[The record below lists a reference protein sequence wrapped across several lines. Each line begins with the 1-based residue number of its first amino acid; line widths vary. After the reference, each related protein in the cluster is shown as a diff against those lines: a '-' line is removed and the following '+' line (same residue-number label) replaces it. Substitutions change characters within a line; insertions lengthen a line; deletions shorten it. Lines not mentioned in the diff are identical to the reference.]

1 MKKTILFLFLLCRL
15 ITFAELPSTTE
26 TAIFSPSFRSLTVR
40 MEGDRLAPPVLTID
54 DGGQLIDGVTNRLVI
69 GFDDLSDERQYLRY
83 SIHHCT
89 ADWQLSDL
97 VDSEVFDG
105 FNYADVD
112 DYSFSRA
119 TTVHYVHYN
128 IYLPNANFSFN
139 ISGNYLLQVYP
150 EDNPED
156 ILLQVRFMVQERTVT
171 LGASIESN
179 TDIDYNDAHQQLTL
193 TIDTRNAAI
202 RDANSDLI
210 LVVTQ
215 NNRPDTERVITH
227 PSRLMGYQAIY
238 DHHQALI
245 FPAGNEYRRM
255 ETINNLY
262 PGMGTDH
269 IEFHSPYYYHILNL
283 DKPRANHQYTYDQT
297 QHGRYFIREY
307 NSENSDV
314 EADYVLVQFTLDM
327 LPIPDT
333 DVYLDGDFTQRRYSP
348 SAKMEYDPSTGRY
361 QKLLLLKQGAY
372 NYQYLAVPSSLGST
386 SAPSAAASPLSH
398 ASTASA
404 ASPLS
409 PASLPPVP
417 GASAPEL
424 NQIEGNKYQT
434 GNEYRVCVYYRPPG
448 ARYDRL
454 LLVATLL

>member
-1 MKKTILFLFLLCRL
+1 MA
-15 ITFAELPSTTE
+15 AELPASTA
-26 TAIFSPSFRSLTVR
+26 TAIFDPSFRSLTVR

-54 DGGQLIDGVTNRLVI
+54 PDGKLSQGGGGLLTDGAMDRLVI
-69 GFDDLSDERQYLRY
+69 GFDQLSDERMYLRY

-105 FNYADVD
+105 FNYADIT
-112 DYSFSRA
+112 DYAFSRA
-119 TTVHYVHYN
+119 TSVHYVHYA
-128 IYLPNANFSFN
+128 ITLPNADFTFN

-150 EDNPED
+150 EDDPETV
-156 ILLQVRFMVQERTVT
+156 LLQVRFMVQERAAT
-171 LGASIESN
+171 LAASIDTN

-193 TIDTRNAAI
+193 TLDTRNAAI
-202 RDANSDLI
+202 RDPNSDII

-215 NNRPDTERVITH
+215 NDRPDTRRVLTH
-227 PSRLMGYQAIY
+227 PSRMVGYQAIY
-238 DHHQALI
+238 EHAPELI
-245 FPAGNEYRRM
+245 FPASNEYRRM

-269 IEFHSPYYYHILNL
+269 IEYHAPYYYHILNL
-283 DKPRANHQYTYDQT
+283 DQPRAYNQYQYDQT

-307 NSENSDV
+307 NADNSDI
-314 EADYVLVQFTLDM
+314 EADYVLVQFTLDK

-333 DVYLDGDFTQRRYSP
+333 DIYLDGDFMLRQQ
-348 SAKMEYDPSTGRY
+348 SAASRMEYDPSAGRY

-372 NYQYLAVPSSLGST
+372 NYQYITDGPD
-386 SAPSAAASPLSH
+386 PN
-398 ASTASA
+398 
-404 ASPLS
+404 
-409 PASLPPVP
+409 
-417 GASAPEL
+417 E
-424 NQIEGNKYQT
+424 IEGDKYQT
-434 GNEYRVCVYYRPPG
+434 RNEYRVCVYYRPPG